1 RVEGRRFRPISSW
14 RHPGPSALAESTGS
28 HASGRGHSSRGPAR
42 LSPGCD
48 QGNHLEE
55 TRDDHGGGRARPAPG
70 RRDGRRPAAQP
81 GKGHRCGD
89 GAGRGPGQQESED
102 HRPGRSGGPRRSN
115 HGTVFHYLTRGA
127 RGAGADG
134 RCDSHARFAQERGRL
149 ISRARGRSERRGA
162 MPVTEGVK
170 QTGPIA
176 AGWEAGHPNVNLPNL
191 LTLSRILLIPVF
203 VLLFWTPTPGR
214 SLAAAVVFVIAA
226 VTDLLD
232 GYLARR
238 RSQVTKLGRLLDPI
252 ADKLL
257 VLSGLSLVVQLQRV
271 AAVVAILIIARE
283 VAVTGVRAIAA
294 SQGIVL

>member
-1 RVEGRRFRPISSW
+1 
-14 RHPGPSALAESTGS
+14 
-28 HASGRGHSSRGPAR
+28 
-42 LSPGCD
+42 
-48 QGNHLEE
+48 
-55 TRDDHGGGRARPAPG
+55 
-70 RRDGRRPAAQP
+70 
-81 GKGHRCGD
+81 
-89 GAGRGPGQQESED
+89 
-102 HRPGRSGGPRRSN
+102 
-115 HGTVFHYLTRGA
+115 
-127 RGAGADG
+127 
-134 RCDSHARFAQERGRL
+134 
-149 ISRARGRSERRGA
+149 

-257 VLSGLSLVVQLQRV
+257 VLSGLILLVQYQRV

-294 SQGIVL
+294 SQGIVLSAETIGKYKMVAQVVAIVLLILEDGIVPAAWNLHLVGTVVLYAALALALISGGRYLLSFWRQVALKEL